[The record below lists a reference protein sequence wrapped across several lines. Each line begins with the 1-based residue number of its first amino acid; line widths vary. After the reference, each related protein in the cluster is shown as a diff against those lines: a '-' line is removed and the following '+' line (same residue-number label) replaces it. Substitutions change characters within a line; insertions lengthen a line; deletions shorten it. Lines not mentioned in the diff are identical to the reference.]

1 VCLPSPPTLRIKLRF
16 LARLQIP
23 KKQKLS
29 LMAVLSLSILVVL
42 AAIIRIARI
51 IHIDN
56 SSDIPWDSYD
66 IDIWAAVEIN
76 AGIFCVSAPA
86 VKPLL
91 RQIAPGLL
99 SSIRTT
105 DNFTSKNRKYG
116 SGTAISRIT
125 ANHPGFELSS
135 QSNLEFPPKDTNVG
149 NKSWIDFE
157 TKVGRESDE
166 GASGDAESERA
177 IVERE
182 VREGEIRKTVRV
194 MVKGARKDQG
204 P

>member
-1 VCLPSPPTLRIKLRF
+1 VCLPSLSTLKVKLRF

-42 AAIIRIARI
+42 GAIIRIARI
-51 IHIDN
+51 LHIDR
-56 SSDIPWDSYD
+56 STDISWDSYD
-66 IDIWAAVEIN
+66 IDIWTAVEIN

-99 SSIRTT
+99 SSMRTT
-105 DNFTSKNRKYG
+105 DNFTSQSRKHS
-116 SGTAISRIT
+116 SGTAISRMT

-135 QSNLEFPPKDTNVG
+135 QSNLELPPRDANMG

-157 TKVGRESDE
+157 TKASRESDG

-177 IVERE
+177 IVEHE
-182 VREGEIRKTVRV
+182 VMEGEIRKTVRV
-194 MVKGARKDQG
+194 IVKGAKKDQG
-204 P
+204 L